1 MVGALEIGRV
11 FPSNGPHSHFYLATT
26 TSNFGKR
33 TLPVDRAGEIESID
47 SAGKKLSFTNR
58 RSGGRGSGVGFVP
71 FRSWASPTILL
82 YGSGCRQLNS
92 AAVCTQPAIA

>member
-26 TSNFGKR
+26 TSSFGKR

-47 SAGKKLSFTNR
+47 SAGKKAF
-58 RSGGRGSGVGFVP
+58 F
-71 FRSWASPTILL
+71 
-82 YGSGCRQLNS
+82 Y
-92 AAVCTQPAIA
+92 